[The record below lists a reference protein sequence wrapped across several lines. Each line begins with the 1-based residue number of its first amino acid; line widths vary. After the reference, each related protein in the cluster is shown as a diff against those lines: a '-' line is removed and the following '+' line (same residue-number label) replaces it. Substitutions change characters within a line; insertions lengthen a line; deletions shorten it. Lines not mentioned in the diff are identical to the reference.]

1 MTTDPTGA
9 RNETLVR
16 TDGSHVTELGGRQVH
31 LQVWPG
37 DAAAGGAP
45 VLLLGGCAV
54 PSYAFRAVVT
64 ALPGRWLVALDRPG
78 MLDTPWPGHLPTLAE
93 EVATLLELCQAVGR
107 PPLVVAHSMAGP
119 HVEALVRE
127 HPGSVRGLVL
137 LDASIE
143 VEASAPRAATEQAW
157 LAAARAAL
165 DGARLPPFAAAASA
179 AARVMVWSQSQRLH
193 LTYTRPP
200 RARELFRRPDTLAS
214 IVAEQAAYAAQLAD
228 LQTLLGTTTWPGTPS
243 LVLTAGSR
251 AAWVRKQRVLAH
263 RLGAR
268 QVVVDDSRH
277 LMMVDRPDLVAES
290 VLALLASTEA
300 RSPEPHP
307 DPEPDRGSTP

>member
-1 MTTDPTGA
+1 
-9 RNETLVR
+9 
-16 TDGSHVTELGGRQVH
+16 VH
-31 LQVWPG
+31 LQVWADGVDESGP
-37 DAAAGGAP
+37 P
-45 VLLLGGCAV
+45 ILLLGGCAV

-93 EVATLLELCQAVGR
+93 EVATLLELCSAVGE

-119 HVEALVRE
+119 HVEALVRQ

-143 VEASAPRAATEQAW
+143 VDASPPHDATEQAW
-157 LAAARAAL
+157 LVASRAAL
-165 DGARLPPFAAAASA
+165 DGARIPPFAAAASA

-193 LTYTRPP
+193 LTYARPP

-251 AAWVRKQRVLAH
+251 PGWVRKQRVLAH
-263 RLGAR
+263 RLDAR

-277 LMMVDRPDLVAES
+277 LMMVDRPDLVADA
-290 VLALLASTEA
+290 VLALLRSTSAPPNPAASTD
-300 RSPEPHP
+300 P
-307 DPEPDRGSTP
+307 DGGTP